1 MNERLTKQKIDKFTY
16 AGGWDVRWDSDV
28 TGLGVRLY
36 PTGKKSFV
44 LSYRLKTGSRPKRLT
59 VLGPVGVITVDQ
71 ARSIAR
77 LKLAEVI
84 QGGDPAGDRGTA
96 LSTGSFDD
104 FFALRAGPS
113 PLNTTKEMIAKPPA
127 RRPKRSQAKTAMVG
141 IYCTPTVPPN

>member
-1 MNERLTKQKIDKFTY
+1 MSERLTKQKIDKFTY

-59 VLGPVGVITVDQ
+59 VLGPVGVITIDQ
-71 ARSIAR
+71 ARSLAR

-84 QGGDPAGDRGTA
+84 QGAIRLAIEGLLWLPVRLTTFLPTILSGMQNRTKNRGMRT
-96 LSTGSFDD
+96 
-104 FFALRAGPS
+104 
-113 PLNTTKEMIAKPPA
+113 IAVSICMCQ
-127 RRPKRSQAKTAMVG
+127 RNG
-141 IYCTPTVPPN
+141 